1 MKKVRKTTG
10 PFRYDLNQILY
21 NYIVDVTNSFKRL
34 DTVERVPKE
43 LWTEVHNVVKEALI
57 KIIPKE
63 MQGGKVNV

>member
-1 MKKVRKTTG
+1 MKNVGKT
-10 PFRYDLNQILY
+10 PFWYHLNQIRY
-21 NYIVDVTNSFKRL
+21 DYTVEVTNSFKRL
-34 DTVERVPKE
+34 DTVGRVPKE